1 MDRHTLLT
9 EGILAKFL
17 RYVRFD
23 TQSTEGADRV
33 PSTPGQLV
41 FARRLSDELK
51 AMGLE
56 DLSMDAR
63 GFVTA
68 TLPGRVV
75 GCPTVGFI
83 AHLDTFPGVPGA
95 NVSPIVHENYVGGDI
110 QLPGGPTLLQIQC
123 EALRQ
128 AIGHTLVTSDGRT
141 LLGADDKAGIAEI
154 MEALCRLI
162 SRPDLEHGVIKVA
175 FTPDEEVGGAIKHF
189 DLAAFGAAVAYTLD
203 GGGIGALEDENFN
216 ATNLRVVITGKSA
229 HTGAARGAMVNA
241 IHLASELVAAIP
253 AVMRPETTDATLG
266 FIHPDHIEGHVER
279 VGIKLLL
286 RDFTDDGLS
295 AKEAIIRGLCR
306 DLMRRHPGSKVTW
319 RKIGGYR
326 NMKPGLQERPE
337 VIALAKEAIRLAGI
351 EPEMHR
357 VRGGTDGARLTH
369 MGLPTP
375 NLFTGGANFHSRT
388 EWVSLQWMEKAV
400 EVIVNLCGLWS
411 RQPPMQ

>member
-9 EGILAKFL
+9 EGLLAKFL
-17 RYVRFD
+17 RYVRFN
-23 TQSTEGADRV
+23 TQSAEGADGV
-33 PSTPGQLV
+33 PSTPGQMV
-41 FARRLSDELK
+41 FARQLSEELK
-51 AMGLE
+51 AMGIE
-56 DLSMDAR
+56 DASIDAR

-68 TLPGRVV
+68 TLPGRAVA
-75 GCPTVGFI
+75 CPALGFI

-95 NVSPIVHENYVGGDI
+95 DVSPVIHENYDGGDI
-110 QLPGGPTLLQIQC
+110 LLPGGPPLLKNQC
-123 EALRQ
+123 EALKQ
-128 AIGHTLVTSDGRT
+128 VVGHTLVTSDGRT

-162 SRPDLEHGVIKVA
+162 GRPDLAHGPVKVA

-189 DLAAFGAAVAYTLD
+189 DLAAFGADAAYTLD

-216 ATNLRVVITGKSA
+216 AANLRVVITGKSA
-229 HTGAARGAMVNA
+229 HTGAARGTMINA
-241 IHLASELVAAIP
+241 IHLASELVGAIP
-253 AVMRPETTDATLG
+253 SGMRPETTDGTLG
-266 FIHPDHIEGHVER
+266 FIHPDDIEGNVER

-295 AKEAIIRGLCR
+295 RKEAMIRGLCR

-326 NMKPGLQERPE
+326 NMKPGLRGRPE
-337 VIALAKEAIRLAGI
+337 VIALAKEAIRLAGL

-375 NLFTGGANFHSRT
+375 NLFNGGANFHSRT

-411 RQPPMQ
+411 RQPPNK